1 LKGKEYMSIGAYIQK
16 AKLRQ
21 VLVTLVA
28 LPMYFLSFSWFLHW
42 LLPEHEETNVNA
54 VFASDAWKGSLAVAG
69 FYVVL
74 LVLFGLYVIFEPYI
88 DRYVLRYIFGEGY
101 KENEVPLTTKKG
113 NRLAFK
119 NRIEKFDFILIL
131 LPLTPVV
138 QYILSNQDTL
148 SPLGSLYVFAVF
160 AVFSVL
166 FVIAV
171 PTLLGIIGSTKT
183 LMILGLAFTSTITN
197 MAALSAEVYWYERGD
212 IVLQLGI
219 LSAIFLG
226 CWIVYNLISRKVLY
240 AVVVV
245 VFIANTALNL
255 APQDWTKR
263 GLVTDNRLA
272 HLVGSKQPQS
282 TPNIYLLVY
291 DAYVIN
297 ETMLEYGIDNGAQ
310 EEYLEALGFEVY
322 PHTYSVGDSTFESMS
337 RTLDASAELHG
348 KPQTGVSGDGIVQ
361 NLLKGFGYETYGLFP
376 MNIFFQGI
384 GSSYDFSLPE
394 ARSAGAAS
402 SHDSLMKGI
411 FMGEF
416 RFSEGIDETSRSKFL
431 ERKLAILE
439 SVPDTPR
446 FVYTHDFW
454 PGHSQLSGKCRPDET
469 AMFKGKLDLA
479 NDEMKKDIETI
490 AQKDPGAIVVVAG
503 DHGPYL
509 TKNCNNI
516 LAGYYDISEISRLDI
531 QSRFGAFLAIKWP
544 TEDFSEYDAI
554 TVLQDIFPAIFA
566 YLFKDGGFLEAKVD
580 STTHSHETIGASV
593 TNGII
598 SGGINDG
605 EALFVYQ
612 R

>member
-1 LKGKEYMSIGAYIQK
+1 MSIRAYIQK
-16 AKLRQ
+16 AQEAIWMQ

-28 LPMYFLSFSWFLHW
+28 LPLYFVSFSWFLHW
-42 LLPEHEETNVNA
+42 LLPEHETNVNA
-54 VFASDAWKGSLAVAG
+54 VLASDAWKGSLAVAG
-69 FYVVL
+69 FYVVF
-74 LVLFGLYVIFEPYI
+74 LVIVGLYIILEPYI
-88 DRYVLRYIFGEGY
+88 GRYILVDGRKGN
-101 KENEVPLTTKKG
+101 KAPLKTKKSKK
-113 NRLAFK
+113 LAFK
-119 NRIEKFDFILIL
+119 NSIEKFDFILIL

-160 AVFSVL
+160 AGFSVL
-166 FVIAV
+166 FVIVV
-171 PTLLGIIGSTKT
+171 PALLGIIGPTKT

-197 MAALSAEVYWYERGD
+197 MAALSATLSWYEDGD
-212 IVLQLGI
+212 LVLQLGI

-226 CWIVYNLISRKVLY
+226 CWIVYNLIGRKVLY
-240 AVVVV
+240 AIVVV
-245 VFIANTALNL
+245 VFITNTALNL
-255 APQDWTKR
+255 APRDWTR
-263 GLVTDNRLA
+263 RELITDNRLA

-297 ETMLEYGIDNGAQ
+297 ETMLAYGIDNSAQ

-322 PHTYSVGDSTFESMS
+322 PHSYSVGDSTYQSMS

-376 MNIFFQGI
+376 TNIMFQGI
-384 GSSYDFSLPE
+384 GSSYDLSLPE
-394 ARSAGAAS
+394 ATSASASS

-416 RFSEGIDETSRSKFL
+416 RFDEGMDEKIRLEFL
-431 ERKLAILE
+431 ERKQAILG

-454 PGHSQLSGKCRPDET
+454 PGHSQLSGQCRPDET
-469 AMFKGKLDLA
+469 AMFKGKLGLA
-479 NDEMKKDIETI
+479 NDEMKQDIETI

-516 LAGYYDISEISRLDI
+516 LAGSYDISEISRLDI
-531 QSRFGAFLAIKWP
+531 QSRFGAFLAIRWP

-554 TVLQDIFPAIFA
+554 TVLQDIFPAMFA
-566 YLFKDGGFLEAKVD
+566 YLFKDDGFLEAKVA
-580 STTHSHETIGASV
+580 STTQSYETIGASV

-605 EALFVYQ
+605 EALFVDQ